1 MPIMAL
7 LALTLSG
14 FIAIITETLPAG
26 LLPQISE
33 GLKVSQAYAGQFIT
47 TYALGSV
54 LAAIP
59 IISLTRNWDRKP
71 LLLTAVIGF
80 FLFNLATFL
89 LHNYLLLLFVR
100 FLAGVSAGIIW
111 GSLTGYTVRL
121 VSVENI
127 GKSLAIVGVGQP
139 IALSLGVP
147 LATWLGNII
156 GWNTVF
162 FIASMLSLLLLLWIV
177 IFVPNVS
184 IEKKTKSIPFKKVLF
199 NKSLQKILIVTLLWI
214 LAHNLL
220 YTYIAPFLEANHL
233 AHQLDIM
240 LFLFGV
246 SSIIGIW
253 LTGRFIDKHLKKVTF
268 INLILF
274 GIAGILMLLGNISS
288 IFIYTG
294 IFLWGYSFGGA
305 PILLQKDLADVAKD
319 EVDIAQSM
327 FVTVFNIAV
336 AGGGVLGGLL
346 LANMGVKFIILLLI
360 LLTIFI
366 LFIVFGRA
374 LLKGNIQKRKTNN

>member
-1 MPIMAL
+1 MAL
-7 LALTLSG
+7 LALSVSG
-14 FIAIITETLPAG
+14 FIAIITETMPAG

-33 GLKVSQAYAGQFIT
+33 GLGVSQAYAGQFIS

-59 IISLTRNWDRKP
+59 IISMTRNWDRKP
-71 LLLTAVIGF
+71 LLLMAIAGF

-89 LHNYLLLLFVR
+89 LHNYIILLAIR

-121 VSVENI
+121 VSVENV

-162 FIASMLSLLLLLWIV
+162 FIASILSLLLIFWIV

-184 IEKKTKSIPFKKVLF
+184 IENKTKSVPFKTVF
-199 NKSLQKILIVTLLWI
+199 SNKSIQKILMATLFWI
-214 LAHNLL
+214 LSHNLL
-220 YTYIAPFLEANHL
+220 YTYISPFLEASKL
-233 AHQLDIM
+233 SDQLDIM
-240 LFLFGV
+240 LFLFGI
-246 SSIIGIW
+246 SSIVGIW
-253 LTGRFIDKHLKKVTF
+253 LTGHFIDRHLKRVTL

-274 GIAGILMLLGNISS
+274 GIAGVLMLFGNTHSA
-288 IFIYTG
+288 FIYIG
-294 IFLWGYSFGGA
+294 ITLWGYSFGGA
-305 PILLQKDLADVAKD
+305 PTLLQKDLADVAKD
-319 EVDIAQSM
+319 HVDIAQSM

-336 AGGGVLGGLL
+336 AGGGVFGGLL
-346 LANMGVKFIILLLI
+346 LAHLGVQFIVILFIILAI
-360 LLTIFI
+360 ST
-366 LFIVFGRA
+366 LFLSFGRKPTKA
-374 LLKGNIQKRKTNN
+374 K